1 MKIGSDIRT
10 AAVIALLCC
19 TICVSCSREAIDIP
33 VRPADPEPMQVGF
46 RIALGDTSSAYDTR
60 ADLDDGTAV
69 DYENYI
75 DLENRDYRI
84 YFFSTDDKYIDTF
97 TPETLTP
104 LSDNPLRAKLY
115 EVAGKIEQSLPDAF
129 KVVVLA
135 NWPAYP
141 TPVAGSTTI
150 DDICTSASS
159 LYDYRTPFR
168 PSNDPQKKRLI
179 PMFGVKSCT
188 DMIFVPDMLTYVG
201 TIHLLRAMA
210 KVEVCYTADTWTI
223 ESVTLDRYNS
233 RGYCAPEG
241 VYDQSDY
248 IFYENGIVD
257 YVKRLH
263 LYGDRNDTDA
273 KMPLAFD
280 ETAPGRYTIY
290 IPEYRNTTAGGG
302 KAADAAQIH
311 VKFKEFPDK
320 EYPIEFKYYNAPA
333 DGAALGDPFD
343 IRRNRYYR
351 FSVVK
356 SAEPEFIVDVFPYE
370 VKELDPGFGIL
381 P

>member
-1 MKIGSDIRT
+1 MT
-10 AAVIALLCC
+10 AFALLCC
-19 TICVSCSREAIDIP
+19 AISVSCNRTAIDVP

-46 RIALGDTSSAYDTR
+46 RIALGETSSAYDTR

-97 TPETLTP
+97 TPETLIP
-104 LSDNPLRAKLY
+104 LNDNPLRAKLY
-115 EVAGKIEQSLPDAF
+115 EVVGKIEEPLPDAF

-135 NWPAYP
+135 NWPSYP
-141 TPVAGSTTI
+141 MPVAGRTTI

-159 LYDYRTPFR
+159 LYEYRTPFR
-168 PSNDPQKKRLI
+168 LSREHTI
-179 PMFGVKSCT
+179 PMFGVKSCS

-210 KVEVCYTADTWTI
+210 KVEVVCPTDTWTL

-233 RGYCAPEG
+233 RGYCAPQG

-248 IFYENGIVD
+248 IFNENGVVD

-263 LYGDRNDTDA
+263 LSGDRNDSDA
-273 KMPLAFD
+273 KTPLAF
-280 ETAPGRYTIY
+280 EKIAEGRYTVY
-290 IPEYRNTTAGGG
+290 IPEYRNTAPDGT
-302 KAADAAQIH
+302 KAPDAAQID

-320 EYPIEFKYYNAPA
+320 EYPIEFKFYNAPEN
-333 DGAALGDPFD
+333 GAALGDPFD

-370 VKELDPGFGIL
+370 VQELDPGFGIL
-381 P
+381 PPKNEVNP